1 VDRYLPHGAQEKA
14 VQAVKDKQCRFCEIK
29 KTVTATE
36 YHRASQMTVEQLNR
50 MLPLDVANQFF
61 IDKTGEP
68 MTQQEQAMFNE
79 VYHEIEK
86 ENRQ

>member
-1 VDRYLPHGAQEKA
+1 
-14 VQAVKDKQCRFCEIK
+14 
-29 KTVTATE
+29 
-36 YHRASQMTVEQLNR
+36 MTVEQLNR

>member
-1 VDRYLPHGAQEKA
+1 MIMLTQHN
-14 VQAVKDKQCRFCEIK
+14 IK
-29 KTVTATE
+29 
-36 YHRASQMTVEQLNR
+36 R